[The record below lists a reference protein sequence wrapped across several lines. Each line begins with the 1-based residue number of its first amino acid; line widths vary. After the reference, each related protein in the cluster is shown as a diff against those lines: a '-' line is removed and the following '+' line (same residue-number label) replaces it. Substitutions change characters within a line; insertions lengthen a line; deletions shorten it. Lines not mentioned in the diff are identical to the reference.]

1 MNVPL
6 QIGGVLLL
14 AAAVA
19 LGAQKGNPKPP
30 KPPPPP
36 AAKPAA
42 PRAAAN
48 ANTPK
53 AGTPKTGGAAVT
65 RPNPVNQF
73 ERLIAMPP
81 EKRDQVL
88 ERLPPAQQERLRQRL
103 DQFDKLP
110 PQQKAERLQLANRYF
125 ALPPEKQAAF
135 AQQVQAYHGLERD
148 RHRAVQQELRT
159 LWQLPEA
166 QREARLNS
174 DDVKTRFSPA
184 ELQMLSDLS
193 SANVLH
199 N

>member
-6 QIGGVLLL
+6 QIGGILLL
-14 AAAVA
+14 ATVAA
-19 LGAQKGNPKPP
+19 LGEQKGNPKQP
-30 KPPPPP
+30 KAPPPPP
-36 AAKPAA
+36 AAKPVA
-42 PRAAAN
+42 
-48 ANTPK
+48 PK
-53 AGTPKTGGAAVT
+53 AMPKNGAPKGDASKAGGVP
-65 RPNPVNQF
+65 RLNPVNQF

-103 DQFDKLP
+103 EQFDKLP
-110 PQQKAERLQLANRYF
+110 PQQKALRLELANRYF

-135 AQQVQAYHGLERD
+135 AQQVQAFNSLDRD

-159 LWQLPEA
+159 LWQLNEQ
-166 QREARLNS
+166 QRQERLNS
-174 DDVKTRFSPA
+174 DEFKTRFSPA
-184 ELQMLSDLS
+184 ELQMLNDLS